1 MVKKAL
7 GDEESGTVARTK
19 PRFRRFGTAGGL
31 SIPRLHSSTIHARHI
46 SGFL

>member
-19 PRFRRFGTAGGL
+19 PQFRRFGTAGGL
-31 SIPRLHSSTIHARHI
+31 SIPRLHSSTIHI